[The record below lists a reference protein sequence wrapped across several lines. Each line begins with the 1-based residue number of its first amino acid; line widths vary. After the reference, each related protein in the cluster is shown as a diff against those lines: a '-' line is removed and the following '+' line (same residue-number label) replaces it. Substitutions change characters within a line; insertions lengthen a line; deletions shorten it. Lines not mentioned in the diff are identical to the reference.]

1 MRLHLAF
8 LAALLLAGCTKEN
21 GPQRLDFVNTT
32 RYTSSNRVGL
42 NPADTLASRVFA
54 ENKDL
59 NGPNLGRLVVTVQYQ
74 PRRNPFLYPTP
85 ISSISRDSIDKSAEN
100 FVYLDSTLVDANG
113 AYPPSFL
120 LTNTFGI
127 RTTTGSER
135 WQYDLYNRDG
145 NKTATRAVRLG
156 TRRPDSTAVI
166 NDYLLRL
173 VIPAVGVDP
182 TVRAKSTRRFLHL
195 RAGLAL
201 PAYTVVRAGTPDPTT
216 QGVAQKLTD
225 LIILPDGLTLVS
237 PDSPTLSTIT
247 SPAVFP
253 GLSATRWPTGN
264 GNRRA
269 TRIYNTGLSVSAF
282 TSSADDAT
290 IRGLYTA
297 AASTATTAGQVA
309 SITAVDQVFAFRT
322 DESQT
327 PTGGT
332 TPYRYGLLRVVSIPT
347 STTTTSTAGL
357 QLQVRMGK

>member
-1 MRLHLAF
+1 MRLYLAF

-32 RYTSSNRVGL
+32 RYTSSNRVSL
-42 NPADTLASRVFA
+42 NPADTLVSRVFA
-54 ENKDL
+54 ENTDK
-59 NGPNLGRLVVTVQYQ
+59 NGPGLGRLVVTVQYQ

-85 ISSISRDSIDKSAEN
+85 ISSINRDSIDKSAES
-100 FVYLDSTLVDANG
+100 FVYLDSTLANSTSSTG
-113 AYPPSFL
+113 FI

-145 NKTATRAVRLG
+145 NKTATRAVRLS
-156 TRRPDSTAVI
+156 TRRIDSTAVV

-182 TVRAKSTRRFLHL
+182 AVRAKSTRRFLHL

-201 PAYTVVRAGTPDPTT
+201 PAYTVLKSGAPDTA
-216 QGVAQKLTD
+216 QAVAQRLTD
-225 LIILPDGLTLVS
+225 LVILPDGLTLIS
-237 PDSPTLSTIT
+237 PELFTTNSMM
-247 SPAVFP
+247 
-253 GLSATRWPTGN
+253 WPTK
-264 GNRRA
+264 NRRA
-269 TRIYNTGLSVSAF
+269 TRIYNTGIAVSAF
-282 TSSADDAT
+282 TGAADDAA
-290 IRGLYTA
+290 IKRIYDA
-297 AASTATTAGQVA
+297 AASTATTGQVV
-309 SITAVDQVFAFRT
+309 SITGADQVFAFRT
-322 DESQT
+322 DERRA
-327 PTGGT
+327 PIGGP

>member
-1 MRLHLAF
+1 MRLYLAF
-8 LAALLLAGCTKEN
+8 LAALLAGCTKEN

-54 ENKDL
+54 ENTDKS
-59 NGPNLGRLVVTVQYQ
+59 GPNLGRLVVTVRYQ

-100 FVYLDSTLVDANG
+100 FVYLDSALVQIDPATG
-113 AYPPSFL
+113 KTMYPTTFL

-135 WQYDLYNRDG
+135 WQYDLYNSSSLMSG
-145 NKTATRAVRLG
+145 PTATRAVTLG
-156 TRRPDSTAVI
+156 MRRTDSTAVV

-201 PAYTVVRAGTPDPTT
+201 PAYTVLKSGAPGDA
-216 QGVAQKLTD
+216 QAVAQRLTD
-225 LIILPDGLTLVS
+225 LVILPDGLTLIS
-237 PDSPTLSTIT
+237 PELFTTNT
-247 SPAVFP
+247 
-253 GLSATRWPTGN
+253 TMWPVGN
-264 GNRRA
+264 QRA
-269 TRIYNTGLSVSAF
+269 TRIYATRIAVGAF
-282 TSSADDAT
+282 TGAADDAA
-290 IRGLYTA
+290 IRSIYNA
-297 AASTATTAGQVA
+297 VASTATTTGQTA
-309 SITAVDQVFAFRT
+309 SITGVDQIFAFRT
-322 DESQT
+322 DERQT

>member
-1 MRLHLAF
+1 MRLYLAF

-42 NPADTLASRVFA
+42 NPADTLVSRVFA
-54 ENKDL
+54 ENKDP
-59 NGPNLGRLVVTVQYQ
+59 NGSNLGRLVVTVQYQ

-85 ISSISRDSIDKSAEN
+85 ISSISRDSIDKSAES
-100 FVYLDSTLVDANG
+100 FVYLDSTLVSTDPNTG
-113 AYPPSFL
+113 QLKYPSSFL

-156 TRRPDSTAVI
+156 TRRPDSTAVV

-201 PAYTVVRAGTPDPTT
+201 PAYTVLKSGAPDTA
-216 QGVAQKLTD
+216 QAVAQRLTD
-225 LIILPDGLTLVS
+225 LVILPDGLTLIS
-237 PDSPTLSTIT
+237 PELFTTNSMMW
-247 SPAVFP
+247 PAK
-253 GLSATRWPTGN
+253 
-264 GNRRA
+264 NRRA
-269 TRIYNTGLSVSAF
+269 TRIYNTGLSASAF
-282 TSSADDAT
+282 TSTADDAA
-290 IRGLYTA
+290 IRNIYNA
-297 AASTATTAGQVA
+297 VASTATGMGQVA
-309 SITAVDQVFAFRT
+309 SITGVDQVFAFRT
-322 DESQT
+322 DERRAPIGT
-327 PTGGT
+327 T

-347 STTTTSTAGL
+347 STTATSTAGL

>member
-1 MRLHLAF
+1 

-32 RYTSSNRVGL
+32 RYTSSNRVSL
-42 NPADTLASRVFA
+42 NPADTLVSRVFA
-54 ENKDL
+54 ENTDK
-59 NGPNLGRLVVTVQYQ
+59 NGPGLGRLVVTVQYQ

-85 ISSISRDSIDKSAEN
+85 ISSINRDSIDKSAES
-100 FVYLDSTLVDANG
+100 FVYLDSTLANSTSSTG
-113 AYPPSFL
+113 FI

-145 NKTATRAVRLG
+145 NKTATRAVRLS
-156 TRRPDSTAVI
+156 TRRIDSTAVV

-182 TVRAKSTRRFLHL
+182 AVRAKSTRRFLHL

-201 PAYTVVRAGTPDPTT
+201 PAYTVLKSGAPDTT
-216 QGVAQKLTD
+216 QAVAQRLTD
-225 LIILPDGLTLVS
+225 LVILPDGLTLIS
-237 PDSPTLSTIT
+237 PELFTTNSMM
-247 SPAVFP
+247 
-253 GLSATRWPTGN
+253 WPTK
-264 GNRRA
+264 NRRA
-269 TRIYNTGLSVSAF
+269 TRIYNTGIAVSAF
-282 TSSADDAT
+282 TGAADDAA
-290 IRGLYTA
+290 IKRIYDA
-297 AASTATTAGQVA
+297 AASTATTGQVV
-309 SITAVDQVFAFRT
+309 SITGADQVFAFRT
-322 DESQT
+322 DERRA
-327 PTGGT
+327 PIGGP